1 MRFLNKYRNKYG
13 KYFWI
18 AVVFV
23 TLEAVC
29 DLLQPTLMAKII
41 DVGIAGKQMDYILHM
56 GGIML
61 GITAVGA
68 LSATVRNIVSSRV
81 SQQLGADLRADLYE
95 KIQTLSFASIDQL
108 DRASLV
114 TRLTNDVTQVQAF
127 VNGMMRI
134 SLKAPLLCIGGLVM
148 AISLNTQLAVVLA
161 AVVPVVIVLILINM
175 KVGFPLF
182 IKVQTALDQVNSVI
196 REYLAGVR
204 VVKAFNRFDY
214 ELEKFAV
221 VNNELE
227 AKSVT
232 AIQMMSAFGP
242 GITLTLNLGIVFVLW
257 LGGLGVSRG
266 EIQVGHII
274 AFINYMMQIL
284 FSLMII
290 SMVFNMFVRAHAS
303 AGRIEEVFLQKNDM
317 EWNLIEQDISPKFED
332 GGKVEFEHV
341 YFAYER
347 NASEPVLKEIQLTCM
362 PGETIGIIGP
372 TGSGKSSLVH
382 LIPRFYDVLSGAVK
396 VNGKDVR
403 EIDPQSLREMI
414 AIVPQK
420 TVLFSGTIMD
430 NLRWGKKDATAEE
443 LEAAAKL
450 AEAHEFIMSFP
461 EGYQTRLGQGGV
473 NLSGGQKQRLA
484 IARALLREPAIL
496 ILDDCTSALDTATEG
511 KIKKAIRHYA
521 EKLTCLMIAQ
531 RITSVMD
538 ADTIVVL
545 DYGHIVGIGRH
556 EELMQSCPVYQEIYQ
571 SQLGRR

>member
-1 MRFLNKYRNKYG
+1 MRFLNQYRNKYG

-18 AVVFV
+18 AVFFV
-23 TLEAVC
+23 TLEAIC

-41 DVGIAGKQMDYILHM
+41 DVGIAGKQMSVILQM

-68 LSATVRNIVSSRV
+68 LAATVRNVVSSRV

-148 AISLNTQLAVVLA
+148 AISLNTKLAVALA
-161 AVVPVVIVLILINM
+161 VVVPVVVVLILINM

-214 ELEKFAV
+214 EVKKFAV
-221 VNNELE
+221 ANNELE
-227 AKSVT
+227 AKSVS
-232 AIQMMSAFGP
+232 AIQMMAAFGP
-242 GITLTLNLGIVFVLW
+242 GISLTLNLGIVLVLW

-317 EWNLIEQDISPKFED
+317 EWNPVGQDISPRSD
-332 GGKVEFEHV
+332 YGKVEFEQV
-341 YFAYER
+341 YFAYEP
-347 NASEPVLKEIQLTCM
+347 NAGQPVLKAIDLTCM
-362 PGETIGIIGP
+362 PGKTVGIIGS
-372 TGSGKSSLVH
+372 TGSGKTSLVH
-382 LIPRFYDVLSGAVK
+382 LIPRFYDVLSGTVR
-396 VNGKDVR
+396 VNGRDVR
-403 EIDPQSLREMI
+403 EIDPQTLREMI

-420 TVLFSGTIMD
+420 SVLFSGTIMD
-430 NLRWGKKDATAEE
+430 NLRWGKKDATIEE
-443 LEAAAKL
+443 LEAAAQL
-450 AEAHEFIMSFP
+450 AEAHEFILSFP

-484 IARALLREPAIL
+484 IARALLRKPAIL
-496 ILDDCTSALDTATEG
+496 ILDDCTSALDTATES
-511 KIKKAIRHYA
+511 KIKNAIRHYA
-521 EKLTCLMIAQ
+521 ENLTCLMIAQ

-538 ADTIVVL
+538 AGTIVVL
-545 DYGHIVGIGRH
+545 DYGHLVGIGRH
-556 EELMQSCPVYQEIYQ
+556 QELMQSCSVYQEIYQ

>member
-1 MRFLNKYRNKYG
+1 MRFLNRYRNKYG

-18 AVVFV
+18 AVFFV
-23 TLEAVC
+23 TLEAIC

-41 DVGIAGKQMDYILHM
+41 DVGIAAKQMNVILQM

-68 LSATVRNIVSSRV
+68 LAATVRNVVSSRV

-95 KIQTLSFASIDQL
+95 KIQTLSFASIDKL

-148 AISLNTQLAVVLA
+148 AISLNTKLAVALA
-161 AVVPVVIVLILINM
+161 VVVPVVVVLILINM

-214 ELEKFAV
+214 EVKKFAV

-227 AKSVT
+227 AKSVS
-232 AIQMMSAFGP
+232 AIQMMAAFGP
-242 GITLTLNLGIVFVLW
+242 GISLTLNLGIVLVLW

-274 AFINYMMQIL
+274 AFINYMTQIL

-317 EWNLIEQDISPKFED
+317 EWNPVGQDISPRSD
-332 GGKVEFEHV
+332 YGKVEFEQV
-341 YFAYER
+341 YFAYEP
-347 NASEPVLKEIQLTCM
+347 NAGEPVLKAIDLTCM
-362 PGETIGIIGP
+362 PGKTVGIIGS
-372 TGSGKSSLVH
+372 TGSGKTSLVH
-382 LIPRFYDVLSGAVK
+382 LIPRFYDVLSGTVR
-396 VNGKDVR
+396 VNGQDVR
-403 EIDPQSLREMI
+403 EIDLQTLREMI

-430 NLRWGKKDATAEE
+430 NLRWGKKDATIEE
-443 LEAAAKL
+443 LEAAAQL
-450 AEAHEFIMSFP
+450 AEAHEFILSFP

-484 IARALLREPAIL
+484 IARALLRKPAIL
-496 ILDDCTSALDTATEG
+496 ILDDCTSALDTATES
-511 KIKKAIRHYA
+511 KIKNAIRHYA
-521 EKLTCLMIAQ
+521 ENLTCLMIAQ

-545 DYGHIVGIGRH
+545 DYGHLVGIGRH
-556 EELMQSCPVYQEIYQ
+556 QELMQSCSVYQEIYQ

>member
-1 MRFLNKYRNKYG
+1 MRFLNRYRNKYG

-18 AVVFV
+18 AVFFV
-23 TLEAVC
+23 TLEAIC

-41 DVGIAGKQMDYILHM
+41 DVGIAAKQMNVILQM

-68 LSATVRNIVSSRV
+68 LAATVRNVVSSRV

-95 KIQTLSFASIDQL
+95 KIQTLSFASIDKL

-148 AISLNTQLAVVLA
+148 AISLNTKLAVALA
-161 AVVPVVIVLILINM
+161 VVVPVVVVLILINM

-214 ELEKFAV
+214 EVKKFAV

-227 AKSVT
+227 AKSVS
-232 AIQMMSAFGP
+232 AIQMMAAFGP
-242 GITLTLNLGIVFVLW
+242 GISLTLNLGIVLVLW

-317 EWNLIEQDISPKFED
+317 EWNPVGQDISPRSD
-332 GGKVEFEHV
+332 YGKVEFEQV
-341 YFAYER
+341 YFAYEP
-347 NASEPVLKEIQLTCM
+347 NAGEPVLKAIDLTCM
-362 PGETIGIIGP
+362 PGKTVGIIGS
-372 TGSGKSSLVH
+372 TGSGKTSLVH
-382 LIPRFYDVLSGAVK
+382 LIPRFYDVLSGTVR
-396 VNGKDVR
+396 VNGQDVR
-403 EIDPQSLREMI
+403 EIDPQTLREMI

-420 TVLFSGTIMD
+420 TVLFSGTIMG
-430 NLRWGKKDATAEE
+430 NLRWGKKDATIEE
-443 LEAAAKL
+443 LEAAAQL
-450 AEAHEFIMSFP
+450 AEAHEFILSFP

-484 IARALLREPAIL
+484 IARALLRKPAIL
-496 ILDDCTSALDTATEG
+496 ILDDCTSALDTATES
-511 KIKKAIRHYA
+511 KIKNAIRHYA
-521 EKLTCLMIAQ
+521 ENLTCLMIAQ

-545 DYGHIVGIGRH
+545 DYGHLVGIGRH
-556 EELMQSCPVYQEIYQ
+556 QELMQSCSVYQEIYQ

>member
-1 MRFLNKYRNKYG
+1 MRFLNRYRNKYG

-18 AVVFV
+18 AVFFV
-23 TLEAVC
+23 TLEAIC
-29 DLLQPTLMAKII
+29 NLLQPTLMAKII
-41 DVGIAGKQMDYILHM
+41 DVGIAGKQMNVISQM

-68 LSATVRNIVSSRV
+68 LAATVRNVVSSRV

-95 KIQTLSFASIDQL
+95 KIQTLSFASIDKL

-148 AISLNTQLAVVLA
+148 AISLNTKLAVALA
-161 AVVPVVIVLILINM
+161 VVVPVVVALILINM

-214 ELEKFAV
+214 EVKKFAV

-227 AKSVT
+227 AKSVS
-232 AIQMMSAFGP
+232 AIQMMAAFGP
-242 GITLTLNLGIVFVLW
+242 GISLTLNLGIVLVLW

-317 EWNLIEQDISPKFED
+317 EWNPVGQDISPRSD
-332 GGKVEFEHV
+332 YGKVEFEQV
-341 YFAYER
+341 YFAYEP
-347 NASEPVLKEIQLTCM
+347 NAGEPVLKAIDLTCM
-362 PGETIGIIGP
+362 PGKTVGIIGS
-372 TGSGKSSLVH
+372 TGSGKTSLVH
-382 LIPRFYDVLSGAVK
+382 LIPRFYDVLSGTVR
-396 VNGKDVR
+396 VNGRDVR
-403 EIDPQSLREMI
+403 EIDPQTLREMI

-430 NLRWGKKDATAEE
+430 NLRWGKKDATIEE
-443 LEAAAKL
+443 LEAAAQL
-450 AEAHEFIMSFP
+450 AEAHEFILSFP

-484 IARALLREPAIL
+484 IARALLRKPAIL
-496 ILDDCTSALDTATEG
+496 ILDDCTSALDTATES
-511 KIKKAIRHYA
+511 KIKNAIRHYA
-521 EKLTCLMIAQ
+521 ENLTCLMIAQ
-531 RITSVMD
+531 RVTSVMD
-538 ADTIVVL
+538 ADSIVVL
-545 DYGHIVGIGRH
+545 DYGHLVGVGRH
-556 EELMQSCPVYQEIYQ
+556 QELMQSCSVYQEIYQ

>member
-1 MRFLNKYRNKYG
+1 MRFLNRYRNKYG

-18 AVVFV
+18 AVFFV
-23 TLEAVC
+23 TLEAIC

-41 DVGIAGKQMDYILHM
+41 DVGIAGKQMNVILQM

-68 LSATVRNIVSSRV
+68 LAATVRNVVSSRV

-148 AISLNTQLAVVLA
+148 AISLNTKLAVALA
-161 AVVPVVIVLILINM
+161 VVVPVVVVLILINM

-214 ELEKFAV
+214 EVKKFAV

-227 AKSVT
+227 AKSVS
-232 AIQMMSAFGP
+232 AIQMMAAFGP
-242 GITLTLNLGIVFVLW
+242 GISLTLNLGIVLVLW

-317 EWNLIEQDISPKFED
+317 EWNPVGQDISPRSD
-332 GGKVEFEHV
+332 YGKVEFEQV
-341 YFAYER
+341 YFAYEP
-347 NASEPVLKEIQLTCM
+347 NAGEPVLKAIDLTCM
-362 PGETIGIIGP
+362 PGKTVGIIGS

-382 LIPRFYDVLSGAVK
+382 LIPRFYDVLAGAVK
-396 VNGKDVR
+396 VNGRDVR
-403 EIDPQSLREMI
+403 EIDPQTLREMI

-430 NLRWGKKDATAEE
+430 NLRWGKKDATIEE
-443 LEAAAKL
+443 LEAAAQL

-484 IARALLREPAIL
+484 IARALLRKPAIL
-496 ILDDCTSALDTATEG
+496 ILDDCTSALDTATES
-511 KIKKAIRHYA
+511 KIKNAIRHYA
-521 EKLTCLMIAQ
+521 ENLTCLMIAQ

-545 DYGHIVGIGRH
+545 DYGHLVGIGRH
-556 EELMQSCPVYQEIYQ
+556 QELMQSCSVYQEIYQ